1 MAADRGRPDVTHRKV
16 QQAAAPL
23 PPGYT
28 ELLEDLK
35 TRIRK
40 AQIKA
45 ALAANRELVLLY
57 WQIGREIIKRQREEG
72 WGAKV
77 IDRLAQDLQREF
89 PEMKGLSSRNLKYMR
104 AFAEA
109 YPDERFVQQVVA
121 QIPWGH
127 NCVLLDKVKDPTER
141 AWYIQQTIEHGWS
154 RNVLV
159 HQIESG
165 LYRRQG
171 KAITN
176 FERTLPA
183 PQSDLARSLIKDPY
197 VFDFLSLGP
206 EAQERELE
214 RALLEHLRDFL
225 LELGMGFAF
234 VGSQYRLEVG
244 GEEFYI
250 DLLFY
255 QLRLRC
261 YVVIELKIGE
271 FKPEYAGKMNFY
283 LSAVD
288 ELLRHPEDR
297 PSIGLILCRT
307 KNRLVAEYALRD
319 MSKPMGVATYRVGE
333 ALPAELQESLP
344 SVEELE
350 AELSRING
358 ERNGRLNEDR
368 QALECEP

>member
-1 MAADRGRPDVTHRKV
+1 MAAERQRPDVPRRKV
-16 QQAAAPL
+16 QQAGAPL
-23 PPGYT
+23 PPGYAD
-28 ELLEDLK
+28 LLEDLK
-35 TRIRK
+35 KRIRE
-40 AQIKA
+40 AQVRA
-45 ALAANRELVLLY
+45 GLTVNRELIRLY
-57 WQIGREIIKRQREEG
+57 WEIGKSILKRQKSAR
-72 WGAKV
+72 WGDKV
-77 IDRLAQDLQREF
+77 LDKLARDLRREF
-89 PEMKGLSSRNLKYMR
+89 PDMKGFSRTNLKYMR
-104 AFAEA
+104 MFAQA
-109 YPDERFVQQVVA
+109 YPEFGQQPVD
-121 QIPWGH
+121 QLPWGH
-127 NCVLLDKVKDPTER
+127 NVVLITKVKDPVER
-141 AWYIQQTIEHGWS
+141 EWYIRACIEHGWS

-165 LYRRQG
+165 LYYRQG

-214 RALLEHLRDFL
+214 RALLMHLRDFL
-225 LELGMGFAF
+225 LELGLGFAF

-261 YVVIELKIGE
+261 YVVIELKVGE

-297 PSIGLILCRT
+297 PSIGLILCKT

-319 MSKPMGVATYRVGE
+319 VSKPMGVATYRVGE

-344 SVEELE
+344 SLEELE
-350 AELSRING
+350 AELSRVENG
-358 ERNGRLNEDR
+358 KEVSE
-368 QALECEP
+368 EPGYGE